1 MKIEKNNMRGIT
13 LIALIVTIIVLLILA
28 AISIT
33 MLTGQNSILNR
44 ASEAKNKTGVSQEE
58 ETVKLS
64 ISDALTQG
72 LGTISTENLQN
83 ALRNNGL
90 NGPLTGDGP
99 WTYTGEYKKYNIEKS
114 GSVTSKEQNSASSDK
129 IVQVVGDYGVTED
142 NRLLKLEKEE
152 KEIVEVSEKVDSR
165 WFKVLKG
172 DPVEEIGE
180 IEKVYDGF
188 GSYYII
194 NTNGEIYAWGDNQF
208 GQLGIGNK
216 ENQINPVKISGLTN
230 IEKIYI
236 EDGSTFAKTKNGEV
250 YAWGFNYFGQLGIGN
265 EQNQST
271 PVKINGMVKVEELY
285 IGGSSNFAKTN
296 DGEIYAW
303 GVNWDGELGIGNEQ
317 NQSTPVKIAGLIDI
331 EELYIGGTRNFA
343 KNKNGEIYAWGNNQ
357 DGQLGI
363 GNTENQSLPVKIN
376 GLSDIEKLYIG
387 GSSNFA
393 KNKNGE
399 IYAWGNNQD
408 GQLGIGNTENQN
420 TPIKVDGLSD
430 VSEILYCAYV
440 IKNDNR
446 IYLISGPTNNTPELI
461 DNQIPSFK
469 EADEIISQIE
479 IAENRYEIYYYYYT
493 NKNNIYLFRSI
504 YTPPAPN

>member
-180 IEKVYDGF
+180 IDKVYDDY

-194 NTNGEIYAWGDNQF
+194 NTTGDVFAYGKNYY
-208 GQLGIGNK
+208 GQLGIGN
-216 ENQINPVKISGLTN
+216 N
-230 IEKIYI
+230 
-236 EDGSTFAKTKNGEV
+236 
-250 YAWGFNYFGQLGIGN
+250 
-265 EQNQST
+265 
-271 PVKINGMVKVEELY
+271 
-285 IGGSSNFAKTN
+285 
-296 DGEIYAW
+296 
-303 GVNWDGELGIGNEQ
+303 
-317 NQSTPVKIAGLIDI
+317 
-331 EELYIGGTRNFA
+331 
-343 KNKNGEIYAWGNNQ
+343 
-357 DGQLGI
+357 
-363 GNTENQSLPVKIN
+363 ENQSSPVKVN
-376 GLSDIEKLYIG
+376 RLSDIEKLYLG

-399 IYAWGNNQD
+399 IYAWGDN
-408 GQLGIGNTENQN
+408 GREQLGIEN
-420 TPIKVDGLSD
+420 D
-430 VSEILYCAYV
+430 
-440 IKNDNR
+440 KND
-446 IYLISGPTNNTPELI
+446 YLYNMIKTLNSKSYLYR
-461 DNQIPSFK
+461 SF
-469 EADEIISQIE
+469 
-479 IAENRYEIYYYYYT
+479 
-493 NKNNIYLFRSI
+493 L
-504 YTPPAPN
+504 